1 VYDKYGENI
10 LSPLLSVSELRGLGV
25 TLYLQL
31 DAEREHIPG
40 EGKAKE
46 PVLNSWVQPGHP
58 SEISP
63 VVVER

>member
-40 EGKAKE
+40 E
-46 PVLNSWVQPGHP
+46 
-58 SEISP
+58 
-63 VVVER
+63 